1 MPRPLTEREL
11 RRRRHR
17 RRKRIVLSIFFLLL
31 VLIVI
36 LIVSL
41 TQLTVGL
48 VQDCI
53 WYQPKETPTG
63 TTTTTY
69 PTLDYASVDSVLNM
83 YSAILYDATHDK
95 ILFEK
100 NPNDVVYPAS
110 LTKMLTAI
118 VACEF
123 CPDNTT
129 FTIGDEQELVAWD
142 ASTAYLQPDTPYT
155 KEEVLQ
161 ALLLPSGA
169 DAAYC
174 IAANVAKVHEN
185 NMQMD
190 SQQAID
196 TFIGYM
202 NSYAVEIGCT
212 NSHFVT
218 PDGYHDPDHHTTASD
233 MLIIARKAVSY
244 PLIKKIV
251 ATHQVGEWINGNL
264 LLDPED
270 AGYYPY
276 ANGIKTG
283 YTDEAGFNLA
293 ASATRNGVE
302 LYAILIGSTSPEYR
316 FFNAS
321 TLFEMGFNL
330 AENPPTTTTA
340 FHDYFDY
347 FTVSTKKAK

>member
-1 MPRPLTEREL
+1 MPRPLTEREP

-83 YSAILYDATHDK
+83 YSAILYDATHDT

-123 CPDNTT
+123 CPTT
-129 FTIGDEQELVAWD
+129 
-142 ASTAYLQPDTPYT
+142 PP
-155 KEEVLQ
+155 
-161 ALLLPSGA
+161 LLLVMSRNWSPGMPVPPICNPTLLTQKKKCCKHS
-169 DAAYC
+169 YYHPVPMPP
-174 IAANVAKVHEN
+174 IALPPMWQRSMRIICRWTVNKPL
-185 NMQMD
+185 
-190 SQQAID
+190 
-196 TFIGYM
+196 
-202 NSYAVEIGCT
+202 
-212 NSHFVT
+212 T
-218 PDGYHDPDHHTTASD
+218 P
-233 MLIIARKAVSY
+233 
-244 PLIKKIV
+244 
-251 ATHQVGEWINGNL
+251 L
-264 LLDPED
+264 L
-270 AGYYPY
+270 
-276 ANGIKTG
+276 GI
-283 YTDEAGFNLA
+283 
-293 ASATRNGVE
+293 
-302 LYAILIGSTSPEYR
+302 
-316 FFNAS
+316 
-321 TLFEMGFNL
+321 
-330 AENPPTTTTA
+330 
-340 FHDYFDY
+340 
-347 FTVSTKKAK
+347 